1 MFLAAKLWRWPS
13 LAVCFAGSPNIA
25 PVSSMPLKLLS
36 FPISWAETDTKICGD
51 YQALL
56 VKNA

>member
-1 MFLAAKLWRWPS
+1 LAAKLWRRPS
-13 LAVCFAGSPNIA
+13 QVMCFASSPKIQ

-36 FPISWAETDTKICGD
+36 FPISWAETGTKICGD